1 MVNVRVSEPKQLPVA
16 HVPACPAAIEP
27 LIKKVCSTPLPL
39 LLKVFVPPL
48 LVFLSS
54 KEYCKP
60 LTTPLLASNEIVYGN
75 VLVHVAQKLALALT
89 AAPSA
94 L

>member
-1 MVNVRVSEPKQLPVA
+1 MVNVRGSEPEQLPVA
-16 HVPACPAAIEP
+16 HVPACPATIEP
-27 LIKKVCSTPLPL
+27 LIKNVCSTPLPL
-39 LLKVFVPPL
+39 LLNVFVPPL

-60 LTTPLLASNEIVYGN
+60 LTTPLLASNDIVYGN
-75 VLVHVAQKLALALT
+75 VLVHVAPKLALALT
-89 AAPSA
+89 VAPNE